1 MASTQSL
8 LGVGANM
15 ARALERLGC
24 KTVLSLLWHL
34 PYSAQ
39 KRHFVSSLNQA
50 IPGELITFQAEVLQH
65 FPAIERFKT
74 ASRRPYRVAVG
85 DHSRFLDLVFFNAI
99 PSYIEKNLPVGETRV
114 ISGKFENYQGKFQM
128 THPDHIGSLET
139 LKDWQGVEPIYA
151 LTQGISQKQL
161 RKMILLALEKVQ
173 PLPEWISA
181 ETLQIHHWRSWHEA
195 LRKAHFPSHES
206 ESLSSHGDRKRLA
219 FDELFAN
226 QLALTIVRRA
236 QTYQNGQQTFPTH
249 VLQQKILDTLP
260 FKLTRDQLNA
270 LEEIEQDMKSPHR
283 MVRLLQ
289 GDVGSG
295 KTIVAFLSMV
305 KAVEAGFQ
313 AALLAPTEIL
323 AKQHAQTMMSWAE
336 AAGITLDVLLG
347 KDSVKIKKEK
357 YERLKSGSL
366 QIIVGTHALV
376 QEAVSFHNLGFIVV
390 DEQHRFGVEQR
401 LKLAEKG
408 QHVDVLSMTATPIPR
423 TLMLATYGDLACSYL
438 HEKPAGRQEV
448 QTKAIPLNR
457 VEEIFQGI
465 TRVVQKGAKVYWI
478 CPLVEES
485 EVLDLAA
492 AEDRFHLLEK
502 KFPGITGLLH
512 GRLKSQEKDKIMEQF
527 KEIDLQ
533 ILVATTVVEVGVHV
547 EDATI
552 MVIEHAERFGLSQLH
567 QLRGRIG
574 RGSQSSS
581 CVLLYQTPLNEIAKA
596 RINVLRSTTDGFK
609 IAEEDLRLRGG
620 GDALGLRQSG
630 MPNFYL
636 VDFTIHKDLFLLAQ
650 QESDA
655 LLAQDPMLASPR
667 GQAAR
672 LLLALF
678 GKESAMRFLQ
688 AG

>member
-1 MASTQSL
+1 M
-8 LGVGANM
+8 
-15 ARALERLGC
+15 
-24 KTVLSLLWHL
+24 
-34 PYSAQ
+34 
-39 KRHFVSSLNQA
+39 
-50 IPGELITFQAEVLQH
+50 
-65 FPAIERFKT
+65 
-74 ASRRPYRVAVG
+74 
-85 DHSRFLDLVFFNAI
+85 
-99 PSYIEKNLPVGETRV
+99 
-114 ISGKFENYQGKFQM
+114 
-128 THPDHIGSLET
+128 
-139 LKDWQGVEPIYA
+139 
-151 LTQGISQKQL
+151 
-161 RKMILLALEKVQ
+161 
-173 PLPEWISA
+173 
-181 ETLQIHHWRSWHEA
+181 
-195 LRKAHFPSHES
+195 
-206 ESLSSHGDRKRLA
+206 
-219 FDELFAN
+219 
-226 QLALTIVRRA
+226 
-236 QTYQNGQQTFPTH
+236 
-249 VLQQKILDTLP
+249 
-260 FKLTRDQLNA
+260 
-270 LEEIEQDMKSPHR
+270 
-283 MVRLLQ
+283 
-289 GDVGSG
+289 
-295 KTIVAFLSMV
+295 
-305 KAVEAGFQ
+305 
-313 AALLAPTEIL
+313 
-323 AKQHAQTMMSWAE
+323 
-336 AAGITLDVLLG
+336 
-347 KDSVKIKKEK
+347 
-357 YERLKSGSL
+357 
-366 QIIVGTHALV
+366 
-376 QEAVSFHNLGFIVV
+376 
-390 DEQHRFGVEQR
+390 
-401 LKLAEKG
+401 
-408 QHVDVLSMTATPIPR
+408 
-423 TLMLATYGDLACSYL
+423 
-438 HEKPAGRQEV
+438 
-448 QTKAIPLNR
+448 
-457 VEEIFQGI
+457 
-465 TRVVQKGAKVYWI
+465 VQKGAKVYWI

-527 KEIDLQ
+527 KERDLQ